1 MIGRAGRRPNLARR
15 TYDWVLSWSERPSG
29 PAALTGIAAAEA
41 VFFPV
46 PPDVLLIPLALG
58 SPRRALWFAFLCT
71 LGSLAGAA
79 VGYWV
84 GAGLYEALA
93 RPILE
98 LYGLVGSYERVGEM
112 YRENLVVTLGTAGF
126 TPIPYKVFT
135 IAAGGFRVP
144 FDAFLVVSAV
154 SRGARF
160 FLVAGLI
167 RAFGDPIRDL
177 IDRYF
182 NILTVALV
190 ALVIAGFVAVR
201 YLF

>member
-1 MIGRAGRRPNLARR
+1 MSRRPSASPNLARR
-15 TYDWVLSWSERPSG
+15 AYDWVLSWAERPSG

-46 PPDVLLIPLALG
+46 PPDVLLIPLSLG
-58 SPRRALWFAFLCT
+58 RPRRALWFALLCT
-71 LGSLAGAA
+71 LGSLLGAA
-79 VGYWV
+79 AGYWA
-84 GAGLYEALA
+84 GAGLYEAVA

-98 LYGLVGSYERVGEM
+98 FYGLTGSYERVGDM
-112 YRENLVVTLGTAGF
+112 YRENLVLTLGTAGF

-167 RAFGDPIRDL
+167 RAFGEPIREF

-182 NILTVALV
+182 NLLTVALV

-201 YLF
+201 YLV